1 MYREDDIE
9 EKIDNLG
16 FHPID
21 ILVVG
26 PTGAGKST
34 TLNTFFEKEV
44 AAVGEVVD
52 PETKNIS
59 PYKLTENIRFWDT
72 PGLGDSTYKDNIY
85 LSNLQNKLNQYFENN
100 GHNYKLIDLILV
112 IINGSYRDLGTIY
125 KIISHLSNL
134 IQNERILFAVN
145 HVDMEMLGRNWNYNT
160 STPNDKLIKYI
171 IEYEKTVISRIY
183 DSTGFKIKN
192 IVSYSA
198 KYSYNINSLYDMII
212 NNIPDKLRT

>member
-9 EKIDNLG
+9 EKIDILG

-44 AAVGEVVD
+44 ATVGEGVD

-85 LSNLQNKLNQYFENN
+85 LSNLKNKLNQYFENN

-125 KIISHLSNL
+125 KIISNLSNS

-145 HVDMEMLGRNWNYNT
+145 HVDMEMLGRNWNYST

-183 DSTGFKIKN
+183 DSTGFKVKN